1 MKKIKFKDFKKV
13 EKIFRIRNFE
23 ESLDKLFSEGKIF
36 GTFHRCIGQEA
47 TAVAFTEV
55 LDKENDFVVSNHRN
69 HGHYLSFTEDYWGL
83 LNELM
88 GKENGVTGG
97 RGGSQVIFGK
107 NFISNGIIG
116 STIPIAT
123 GISFSIKI
131 KKKKNCVVCFI
142 GDGAMGQGVVYESLN
157 MASLYKLPILFV
169 LEMNNIAQST
179 DIKLITAGSFQKRFE
194 SFNIK
199 SKKIKSSN
207 VFSLL
212 NISSKIIKEV
222 KKNSNPQAI
231 IVESDRLCAH
241 SKGDDYR
248 KSINKSNDPIESLSI
263 NNKDKEKFKLSANMF
278 ISKIINNINKNNEDR

>member
-1 MKKIKFKDFKKV
+1 MKKINSKNIKII
-13 EKIFRIRNFE
+13 EKIFKIRYFE

-55 LDKENDFVVSNHRN
+55 LDRNNDFVVSNHRN
-69 HGHYLSFTEDYWGL
+69 HGHYLSFTEDYLGL

-88 GKENGVTGG
+88 GKTTGVTGG

-107 NFISNGIIG
+107 NFVSNGIIG

-123 GISFSIKI
+123 GISFSFKI
-131 KKKKNCVVCFI
+131 KKKKNCVVCFV
-142 GDGAMGQGVVYESLN
+142 GDGAFGQGVVYESLN
-157 MASLYKLPILFV
+157 MASLYNLPILYV

-179 DIKLITAGSFQKRFE
+179 DIDLITAGSFQERFS
-194 SFNIK
+194 SFDIEA
-199 SKKIKSSN
+199 KKIKSSN

-212 NISSKIIKEV
+212 DVSTKIIKEI
-222 KKNSNPQAI
+222 KKNSKPQAI

-248 KSINKSNDPIESLSI
+248 TELNHKNDPINVLSLNKKDKAKIQEKSNLFISHLI
-263 NNKDKEKFKLSANMF
+263 NNEIDENS
-278 ISKIINNINKNNEDR
+278 

>member
-1 MKKIKFKDFKKV
+1 MKKINLKDFKKI

-47 TAVAFTEV
+47 TAVAFTDI

-69 HGHYLSFTEDYWGL
+69 HGHYLSFTEDYEGL
-83 LNELM
+83 LKELM
-88 GKENGVTGG
+88 GKESGVTGG

-169 LEMNNIAQST
+169 VEMNNIAQST
-179 DIKLITAGSFQKRFE
+179 DINLITAGSFQKRFE

-207 VFSLL
+207 IFELL
-212 NISSKIIKEV
+212 NISSKIIKEI
-222 KKNSNPQAI
+222 KINSYPQAI

-248 KSINKSNDPIESLSI
+248 KSINKKNDPIETLSI
-263 NNKDKEKFKLSANMF
+263 NNKDKIKFDSNANAF
-278 ISKIINNINKNNEDR
+278 ISRIINSIK